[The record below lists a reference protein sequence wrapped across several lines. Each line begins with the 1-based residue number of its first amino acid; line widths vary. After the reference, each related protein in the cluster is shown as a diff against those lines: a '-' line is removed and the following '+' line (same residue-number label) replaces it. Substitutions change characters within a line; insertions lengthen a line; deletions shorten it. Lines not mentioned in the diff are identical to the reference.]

1 MPPRTRLATAAYRGL
16 LTGQILF
23 SLAFVGSCE
32 LPNWISGPLETNACL
47 DRWMTLSALFFPS
60 GVKADTGVVEQAM
73 AAGRR
78 GSSDGPSLQSLM
90 PSLQQL
96 LKQINHAFFKLI
108 DTPEQPSLQL
118 G

>member
-1 MPPRTRLATAAYRGL
+1 
-16 LTGQILF
+16 
-23 SLAFVGSCE
+23 VGSCE
-32 LPNWISGPLETNACL
+32 LPNGINGLRETNACL
-47 DRWMTLSALFFPS
+47 ERWMTVSVPFFPS
-60 GVKADTGVVEQAM
+60 SVKAGTRVVEQAM

-90 PSLQQL
+90 TSLQQL

>member
-1 MPPRTRLATAAYRGL
+1 
-16 LTGQILF
+16 
-23 SLAFVGSCE
+23 
-32 LPNWISGPLETNACL
+32 
-47 DRWMTLSALFFPS
+47 MTVSVPFFPS
-60 GVKADTGVVEQAM
+60 SVKAGARAVEQAM

-78 GSSDGPSLQSLM
+78 GSSDEPSLQSLM
-90 PSLQQL
+90 PFLKQL